1 MYLLLTQYKPLNIK
15 QFKDQLFQNLQLER
29 KSLTKDLSN
38 MRQNLNIR
46 HQLFTPSSPP
56 IMSNKYLFNKE
67 FFLQHI
73 RSLNKQRKF
82 LHFWILRD
90 NQYLQSVWDKVQM
103 MSIQDMQ
110 PTTVSKDHLVQKFQQ
125 ETKLLKVNKTKSKP
139 QEILE
144 TLLERIKTTLK
155 EGFQLSKKTK
165 DFLTLNLNS
174 MNRIWEETWINGSL
188 NPNIF
193 SKLSLTTEQMFSTL
207 KFTKDRILKTLWM
220 NSEESTI
227 WVKMQREDFSI
238 RSNNRSIIDVKHSY
252 LNNIYIISF
261 IIFLL
266 II

>member
-1 MYLLLTQYKPLNIK
+1 MYPLLTQYKPLNIK

-29 KSLTKDLSN
+29 KLLTKDLSN

-56 IMSNKYLFNKE
+56 IMSNKYLSNKE

-139 QEILE
+139 QEISE

-155 EGFQLSKKTK
+155 EGFQLSQKTK

-207 KFTKDRILKTLWM
+207 KFTKDRILKTL
-220 NSEESTI
+220 
-227 WVKMQREDFSI
+227 
-238 RSNNRSIIDVKHSY
+238 
-252 LNNIYIISF
+252 
-261 IIFLL
+261 
-266 II
+266 